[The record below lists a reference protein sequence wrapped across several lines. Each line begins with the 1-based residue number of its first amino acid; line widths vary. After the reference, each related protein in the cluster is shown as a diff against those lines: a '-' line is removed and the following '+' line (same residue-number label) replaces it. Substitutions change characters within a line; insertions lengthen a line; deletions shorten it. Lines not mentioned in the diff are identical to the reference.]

1 MKIFEKEYNSESLT
15 QDIEGDVFDA
25 FDPLLNG
32 VILAVPQDE
41 YGFYKGTFKVT
52 IEWIDE

>member
-1 MKIFEKEYNSESLT
+1 MKIFEKEYNSESLA

-41 YGFYKGTFKVT
+41 HGFYKGTFKVT